1 MEAAN
6 RGASEGGGV
15 SVGVNIELP
24 SEQSPNPYSNVR
36 LTFRYFFV
44 RKVMFVKYACAFVI
58 MPGGFGTLDELWEAL
73 TLIQTHKIKPFP
85 VILFGRDYWQGMLDW
100 LETSVRGAGM
110 IDKLDLELFTVCDSV
125 EEIVP
130 LISQAGCKE

>member
-1 MEAAN
+1 
-6 RGASEGGGV
+6 
-15 SVGVNIELP
+15 VNIELP
-24 SEQSPNPYSNVR
+24 AEQSPNPYSNVR

-85 VILFGRDYWQGMLDW
+85 VILFGRSYWQGMIDW
-100 LETSVRGAGM
+100 LEKTVHTSGM
-110 IDKLDLELFTVCDSV
+110 VDELDLGLFTVVDRI

-130 LISQAGCKE
+130 LINQWGCPE